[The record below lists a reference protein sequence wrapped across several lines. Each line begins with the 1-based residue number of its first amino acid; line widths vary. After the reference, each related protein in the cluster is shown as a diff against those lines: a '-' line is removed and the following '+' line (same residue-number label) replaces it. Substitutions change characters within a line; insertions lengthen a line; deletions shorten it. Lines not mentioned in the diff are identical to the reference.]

1 MGRGGTLHG
10 MRGEDQTWSHDQVRQ
25 GARAGQFRL
34 LVVQGT
40 TSSLVDLPPQG
51 ILLVGRAPEADIPLT
66 DRSASRRH
74 ARLFVE
80 EGGVRVA
87 DLESHNG
94 VRVNGQ
100 AVSQVHP
107 LQPGDVVS
115 LGEVQLVLYAGAGG
129 VPWPPSGAPGAPVQA
144 EELVLGERVIV
155 VADPALQRLY
165 GLIRRLASSELPV
178 LILGETGAGKEN
190 AAFALH
196 HWSPRGAKPFVAIN
210 CATIAESLAES
221 ELFGHEKG
229 AFTGAAAPKP
239 GLLETAAGG
248 TVFLDEVG
256 ELPLASQAKLLRA
269 LETRRIL
276 RVGSTKEREIDIR
289 IVAATHR
296 HLEKEVET
304 GRFRKDLFFRLG
316 AASVV
321 LPPLRDR
328 PGEIGV
334 LARRFLAEACGGAR
348 PPPALSAAFLEALGR
363 YDWPGNV
370 RELKNTLG
378 YIAATVVEETV
389 EPSHL
394 PERIL
399 AALRGP
405 ARPEAA
411 PPAPPPAPGPP
422 AAEGPAALAAPGP
435 RFAPLAEEL
444 RALEKE
450 RMAEALR
457 ATGGV
462 KVRAAELLGMPLR
475 TFTLKCK
482 QYGL

>member
-1 MGRGGTLHG
+1 
-10 MRGEDQTWSHDQVRQ
+10 MRGEDQTWSHDKVRM
-25 GARAGQFRL
+25 GERAGQFRL
-34 LVVQGT
+34 LVVDGA
-40 TSSLVDLPPQG
+40 TSSMVDLPSKG
-51 ILLVGRAPEADIPLT
+51 IVLIGRAAEADIRLA

-74 ARLFVE
+74 ARLFLD
-80 EGGVRVA
+80 EGLVRVA

-100 AVSQVHP
+100 AVAQVHP

-115 LGEVQLVLYAGAGG
+115 LGEVQLVLYSAADSAARS
-129 VPWPPSGAPGAPVQA
+129 PSAEGPGPAQPI
-144 EELVLGERVIV
+144 ELVLGERVIV
-155 VADPALQRLY
+155 VADPALLRLY
-165 GLIRRLASSELPV
+165 ELIRRLAASELPV

-196 HWSPRGAKPFVAIN
+196 HWSRRTGKPFVALN
-210 CATIAESLAES
+210 CATIAEPLAES

-239 GLLETAAGG
+239 GLLETAEGG

-256 ELPLASQAKLLRA
+256 ELPLAAQAKLLRA
-269 LETRRIL
+269 LETQRIL

-289 IVAATHR
+289 VVAATHR
-296 HLEKEVET
+296 NLEKEVET

-328 PGEIGV
+328 PDEVGV
-334 LARRFLAEACGGAR
+334 LARRFLTQACAAHAR
-348 PPPALSAAFLEALGR
+348 PPLALSPAFLEALGR

-370 RELKNTLG
+370 RELKNTMG
-378 YIAATVVEETV
+378 YVAATVAEETV
-389 EPSHL
+389 EPQHL

-399 AALRGP
+399 AALRPP
-405 ARPEAA
+405 ARSGSA
-411 PPAPPPAPGPP
+411 
-422 AAEGPAALAAPGP
+422 PAALAAPPPPAPPPPEPRSAEEPPTPVPGR

-444 RALEKE
+444 RTLERE
-450 RMAEALR
+450 RMVEALR
-457 ATGGV
+457 VTGGV
-462 KVRAAELLGMPLR
+462 KVRAAELIGMPLR

>member
-1 MGRGGTLHG
+1 MGER
-10 MRGEDQTWSHDQVRQ
+10 S
-25 GARAGQFRL
+25 GQFRL
-34 LVVQGT
+34 LVVDGT
-40 TSSLVDLPPQG
+40 TSALVDLPPQG

-80 EGGVRVA
+80 QGGVRVA

-129 VPWPPSGAPGAPVQA
+129 AARSPASGGGSLAQA

-155 VADPALQRLY
+155 VADPALHRLY
-165 GLIRRLASSELPV
+165 GLIRRLAASELPV

-190 AAFALH
+190 AAFSLH
-196 HWSPRGAKPFVAIN
+196 HWSRRTAKPFVAIN

-229 AFTGAAAPKP
+229 AFTGASAPKL
-239 GLLETAAGG
+239 GLLETAQGG

-276 RVGSTKEREIDIR
+276 RVGGTQEREIDIR

-296 HLEKEVET
+296 HLEKEVEA

-328 PGEIGV
+328 PAEVGV
-334 LARRFLAEACGGAR
+334 LARRFLAEAWGAQAR
-348 PPPALSAAFLEALGR
+348 PPPALSAACLEALSR

-370 RELKNTLG
+370 RELKNAMG
-378 YIAATVVEETV
+378 YVAATVAEETV
-389 EPSHL
+389 EPAHL

-399 AALRGP
+399 AALQAP
-405 ARPEAA
+405 ARPGVA
-411 PPAPPPAPGPP
+411 PAVPPSPVSGP
-422 AAEGPAALAAPGP
+422 AEGSAPSAPGP

-444 RALEKE
+444 RTLERE